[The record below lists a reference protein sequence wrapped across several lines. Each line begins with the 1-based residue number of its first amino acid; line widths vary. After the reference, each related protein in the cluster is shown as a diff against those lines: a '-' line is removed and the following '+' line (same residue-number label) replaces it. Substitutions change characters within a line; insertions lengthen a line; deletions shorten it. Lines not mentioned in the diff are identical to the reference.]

1 MSPTFTTADPSACL
15 ANLPVSMVIEVPSG
29 NENVFCLNDGS
40 IILLN
45 QNLKKKGTLK
55 KPP

>member
-29 NENVFCLNDGS
+29 NENVF
-40 IILLN
+40 LLE
-45 QNLKKKGTLK
+45 
-55 KPP
+55 